1 MEREAKRLRLRG
13 IFVKPFDPAQ
23 LLQRVES
30 ALGSAGTAEE
40 PGAERRRSSL
50 KSEGH
55 NGQISGLEALAQIAN
70 AITAMLDLDDVLK
83 AIVEA
88 AVRITGAEES
98 SLLLLDEETGQLTMR
113 ASWNFDEEFART
125 LSLPVQ
131 DSLAGQAIL
140 SGQPVKID
148 QDTPQKI
155 KTSYLV
161 HSLLYCPLQARGRR
175 IGVLGVD
182 NRTPG
187 KVITEE
193 DTRIL
198 RVIADYAAVAI
209 DNAQMYE
216 HSETERSK
224 LETILTQVGNEVI
237 VVDFD
242 QRILLI
248 NRAAQETFGTEV
260 ESIGLQ
266 AAEVLKN
273 SDLIELIEAPG
284 EAPRRE
290 EFGLPDKRIFD
301 AQRTLIEGV
310 GYAIVMQDITHL
322 KELDRIKSEFVTAV
336 SHDLRSPLTAILG
349 YVELIA
355 KAGEVNALQNEF
367 IQKVQSSVVKI
378 TTLIDDLL
386 DLGRIEAG
394 LDSEREQI
402 YLADLVREVAIGFN
416 STVAEK
422 GLAIELDVAKGGSAM
437 LGDKV
442 RLRQMIG
449 NLLDNAIKYSSEGD
463 TISLKTWVEGDQ
475 IIFSIQDTGP
485 GIPPADQPYLFD
497 KFFRASNVPED
508 LPGTGLGLSIV
519 KSIVERHNG
528 RIWADSR
535 LGEGTTFSVVFPAEQ
550 S

>member
-1 MEREAKRLRLRG
+1 
-13 IFVKPFDPAQ
+13 
-23 LLQRVES
+23 
-30 ALGSAGTAEE
+30 
-40 PGAERRRSSL
+40 
-50 KSEGH
+50 
-55 NGQISGLEALAQIAN
+55 
-70 AITAMLDLDDVLK
+70 
-83 AIVEA
+83 
-88 AVRITGAEES
+88 
-98 SLLLLDEETGQLTMR
+98 
-113 ASWNFDEEFART
+113 
-125 LSLPVQ
+125 
-131 DSLAGQAIL
+131 
-140 SGQPVKID
+140 
-148 QDTPQKI
+148 
-155 KTSYLV
+155 
-161 HSLLYCPLQARGRR
+161 
-175 IGVLGVD
+175 
-182 NRTPG
+182 
-187 KVITEE
+187 
-193 DTRIL
+193 
-198 RVIADYAAVAI
+198 
-209 DNAQMYE
+209 
-216 HSETERSK
+216 
-224 LETILTQVGNEVI
+224 
-237 VVDFD
+237 
-242 QRILLI
+242 
-248 NRAAQETFGTEV
+248 
-260 ESIGLQ
+260 
-266 AAEVLKN
+266 
-273 SDLIELIEAPG
+273 
-284 EAPRRE
+284 
-290 EFGLPDKRIFD
+290 
-301 AQRTLIEGV
+301 V